1 MRLPGVPSPEDY
13 RETPWSAQPYRLLPG
28 VPNKGGSQAS
38 HPPQPPTPDCPAPFP
53 QQGGAP
59 NSPSPSSSLKS
70 RGQSHGPR
78 GLRDVR
84 RPEGLGSIEA
94 SAAQQQW
101 LGKSTASGHCW
112 EGDNLPPGAG
122 RGAGAATL
130 TAASAVTQQP
140 AISGC
145 CRDRGVR
152 HVLGQAGQVPAR
164 VLRLAV
170 EFRSR
175 LVPTSSGDWQEISWS
190 DELVIQRRSLVL
202 ELHPRAVWFCI
213 RMRQTCPAAK
223 MERTTLGSQP
233 LGSGPLWL
241 PPQSR
246 PRVNGVLR
254 GAWASEHGT

>member
-1 MRLPGVPSPEDY
+1 M
-13 RETPWSAQPYRLLPG
+13 
-28 VPNKGGSQAS
+28 PNPTEYSLECPTKGAPNLFAPP
-38 HPPQPPTPDCPAPFP
+38 PPQPPTPDCPARFP

-94 SAAQQQW
+94 SAEQQW
-101 LGKSTASGHCW
+101 LGKPTASGHCW

-122 RGAGAATL
+122 GGAGAPTL
-130 TAASAVTQQP
+130 TASSAVTQQP

-152 HVLGQAGQVPAR
+152 HVLGQAGQV
-164 VLRLAV
+164 

-175 LVPTSSGDWQEISWS
+175 LVPTSFVDWQEISWS
-190 DELVIQRRSLVL
+190 DELVIQRRSLVH

-213 RMRQTCPAAK
+213 RMRQTCQATTTTT
-223 MERTTLGSQP
+223 MERLSV
-233 LGSGPLWL
+233 LNLWAQAL
-241 PPQSR
+241 YGY
-246 PRVNGVLR
+246 PRKAGQ
-254 GAWASEHGT
+254 G